1 MPVNRDFNQIVT
13 MDQATRKKRPADF
26 QGSADYVQSLERGLA
41 VIRAFGSQ
49 SPAMTLS
56 EVSTLTGLSRAVV
69 RRLLLTLAHLGY
81 VRQDG
86 RRFALTPRVLELG
99 YGFLGSQAYPEIARP
114 AMEALSR
121 RVNESCSL
129 GVLDGEDV
137 VYMQRVSVRK
147 VMTVTLGIGARLP
160 AFCTS
165 MGRVLLAGL
174 DDPTLAA
181 WLATLELR
189 KVSEHTCTD
198 AHKLRRLIRR
208 ARSDGHAYVEQE
220 LERGLCSIAV
230 PLRNPAGTVVA
241 ALNVG
246 MPYRDEARARAL
258 GEVLPALHDTALEIE
273 RLAGPRFP
281 ADPGSASRPRGKLPK
296 SA

>member
-1 MPVNRDFNQIVT
+1 
-13 MDQATRKKRPADF
+13 MDQASRKKRSADF
-26 QGSADYVQSLERGLA
+26 QSSADYVQSLERGLA

-49 SPAMTLS
+49 CPAMTLS

-69 RRLLLTLAHLGY
+69 RRQLLTLAHLGY

-86 RRFALTPRVLELG
+86 RSFALTPRVLELG

-114 AMEALSR
+114 PMEALSR

-129 GVLDGEDV
+129 GVPTATLWC
-137 VYMQRVSVRK
+137 MQRVPVRK
-147 VMTVTLGIGARLP
+147 VMTVALGIGARLP

-174 DDPTLAA
+174 DDPTLDA
-181 WLATLELR
+181 WLATLEPR

-198 AHKLRRLIRR
+198 PRQLRRLIRR
-208 ARSDGHAYVEQE
+208 VRLDGYAYVEQE

-230 PLRNPAGTVVA
+230 PLRNPAGA
-241 ALNVG
+241 RGRGPERGYAL
-246 MPYRDEARARAL
+246 
-258 GEVLPALHDTALEIE
+258 
-273 RLAGPRFP
+273 
-281 ADPGSASRPRGKLPK
+281 S
-296 SA
+296 

>member
-1 MPVNRDFNQIVT
+1 
-13 MDQATRKKRPADF
+13 MDRSTRKNSPREF
-26 QGSADYVQSLERGLA
+26 QRSADYVQSLERGLA

-49 SPAMTLS
+49 SPTMTLS
-56 EVSTLTGLSRAVV
+56 AVAALTGLSRAVV
-69 RRLLLTLAHLGY
+69 RRQLLTLAHLGY

-86 RRFALTPRVLELG
+86 RSFALTPRVLELG

-121 RVNESCSL
+121 RISESCSL
-129 GVLDGEDV
+129 GVLDCDDV
-137 VYMQRVSVRK
+137 VYMQRVPVRK

-174 DDPTLAA
+174 DDPQLDA
-181 WLATLELR
+181 WLATLVPR
-189 KVSEHTCTD
+189 RVSEHTCTD
-198 AHKLRRLIRR
+198 RAEIRRLIRR
-208 ARSDGHAYVEQE
+208 AGDEGYAYVEQE
-220 LERGLCSIAV
+220 LERGLCSVAV
-230 PLRNPAGTVVA
+230 PLRNPAGVVVA

-258 GEVLPALHDTALEIE
+258 GEVLPALRSTALEVE
-273 RLAGPRFP
+273 RLAGPHFP
-281 ADPGSASRPRGKLPK
+281 AGPGLASQPRGPLA
-296 SA
+296 SNA